1 MTYVIGDIHG
11 NKEKYEQM
19 LEKLSPED
27 TDAVFVLGDVI
38 DIGNDSI
45 AILQDMMYRANVYP
59 VLGDHEYMAKKLLPL
74 ISESGSAQKA
84 LENAE
89 GEEKELLSK
98 WLTMKSEK
106 TISDFL
112 SLDEEGRDA
121 ILDYLTEFTPY
132 EELEEGGK
140 TFILAHA
147 GINDFEEDKDLEDY
161 GEEDFVFAKT
171 DYSSPL
177 FADKYL
183 VSAHTPT
190 VTIGK
195 EYMGKVYSKKRHV
208 AIDCGCGYG
217 GRLAAVCLNP
227 LKVFYV

>member
-19 LEKLSPED
+19 LEKLSPKD

-38 DIGNDSI
+38 DIGDDSI

-74 ISESGSAQKA
+74 ISESGSTEKA
-84 LENAE
+84 LEATE
-89 GEEKELLSK
+89 AEEKELLAK

-112 SLDEEGRDA
+112 SLDEEGKEA
-121 ILDYLTEFTPY
+121 ILDYLSEFTPY
-132 EELEEGGK
+132 EELKEGGK
-140 TFILAHA
+140 IFVLAHA
-147 GINDFEEDKDLEDY
+147 GINNFDEEKELDEY
-161 GEEDFVFAKT
+161 SEEDFVFAKT
-171 DYSSPL
+171 DYNTAYFS
-177 FADKYL
+177 DKYL
-183 VSAHTPT
+183 VTAHTPT
-190 VTIGK
+190 VAIGK
-195 EYMGKVYSKKRHV
+195 EFMGKVYSKKRHV

-227 LKVFYV
+227 LKVFYI

>member
-19 LEKLSPED
+19 LEKLSPKD

-38 DIGNDSI
+38 DVGDDSI

-59 VLGDHEYMAKKLLPL
+59 VLGEHEYMAKKFLPL
-74 ISESGSAQKA
+74 IAEKGSAEKA
-84 LENAE
+84 LSSLD

-106 TISDFL
+106 TIADFL
-112 SLDEEGRDA
+112 SLDEEGKEA
-121 ILDYLTEFTPY
+121 VLDYLTEFAAY

-140 TFILAHA
+140 TFVLAHA
-147 GINDFEEDKDLEDY
+147 GIRNFDEDKELEEY
-161 GEEDFVFAKT
+161 SEEDFVFAKT
-171 DYSSPL
+171 DYTVPYFSN
-177 FADKYL
+177 KYL
-183 VSAHTPT
+183 ITAHTPT
-190 VTIGK
+190 VAIGK
-195 EYMGKVYSKKRHV
+195 EFAGKVYSKKRHV

-217 GRLAAVCLNP
+217 GKLAAVCLNP
-227 LKVFYV
+227 LKVFYC

>member
-19 LEKLSPED
+19 LEKLSPKD

-38 DIGNDSI
+38 DIGDDSI

-74 ISESGSAQKA
+74 ISESGSTEKA
-84 LENAE
+84 LEAAE
-89 GEEKELLSK
+89 AEEKELLAK

-106 TISDFL
+106 TIADFL
-112 SLDEEGRDA
+112 SLDEEGKEA
-121 ILDYLTEFTPY
+121 ILDYLSEFTPY
-132 EELEEGGK
+132 EELKEGGK
-140 TFILAHA
+140 IFVLAHA
-147 GINDFEEDKDLEDY
+147 GINNFDEEKELDEY
-161 GEEDFVFAKT
+161 SEEDFVFAKT
-171 DYSSPL
+171 DYNTAYFS
-177 FADKYL
+177 DKYL
-183 VSAHTPT
+183 VTAHTPT
-190 VTIGK
+190 VAIGK
-195 EYMGKVYSKKRHV
+195 EFMGKVYSKKRHV

-227 LKVFYV
+227 LKVFYC

>member
-19 LEKLSPED
+19 LEKLSPKD

-38 DIGNDSI
+38 DIGDDSI

-74 ISESGSAQKA
+74 IAEKGSAEKA
-84 LENAE
+84 LEEA
-89 GEEKELLSK
+89 GEDEKDLLTK

-112 SLDEEGRDA
+112 SLDEEGREA

-147 GINDFEEDKDLEDY
+147 GINGFEDGKDLEEY
-161 GEEDFVFAKT
+161 SEEDFVFAKT
-171 DYSSPL
+171 DYNTPL
-177 FADKYL
+177 FSDRYL
-183 VSAHTPT
+183 VTAHTPT
-190 VTIGK
+190 VAIGK

>member
-19 LEKLSPED
+19 LEKLSPKD

-38 DIGNDSI
+38 DVGDDSI

-59 VLGDHEYMAKKLLPL
+59 VLGEHEYMAKKFLPL
-74 ISESGSAQKA
+74 IAEKGSAEKA
-84 LENAE
+84 LSSLD

-106 TISDFL
+106 TIADFL
-112 SLDEEGRDA
+112 SLDEEGKEA
-121 ILDYLTEFTPY
+121 VLDYLTEFAAY

-140 TFILAHA
+140 TFVLAHA
-147 GINDFEEDKDLEDY
+147 GIRNFDEDKDLEEY
-161 GEEDFVFAKT
+161 SEEDFVFAKT
-171 DYSSPL
+171 DYTVPYFSN
-177 FADKYL
+177 KYL
-183 VSAHTPT
+183 ITAHTPT
-190 VTIGK
+190 VAIGK
-195 EYMGKVYSKKRHV
+195 EFAGKVYSKKRHV

-217 GRLAAVCLNP
+217 GKLAAVCLNP
-227 LKVFYV
+227 LKVFYC